1 MQTLAAPHRG
11 CQLHDKMMCLT
22 NYTRITEDD
31 ALLTVVTNS
40 PRFALLSRC
49 AQSHQ
54 CGIGLS
60 STPLAGFN
68 RMNQQLVSTKAEFQ
82 FDDEYDLE
90 NAFKRAVPWLE
101 GGFVM
106 KDELSSVFDVFSLLQ
121 TRPLH
126 CGVRWQTNTAN
137 KGVVAFRLL
146 PNGNVVLLDG
156 NGKFVWQSFDHPTDT
171 ILVGQYLRASGPY
184 ELVSRLSEK
193 ENVNGP
199 YSLKLEGK
207 GLALYYK
214 PKNSPRPICYWSESY
229 IEQGSFE
236 NVTLT
241 SDSESF
247 EIGFDYFV
255 ANSSN
260 FGNRIIGR
268 PVNNSTLTYV
278 RLGIDGNIRFNTY
291 FLDVRDGVWKVTYT
305 LFDRDSDDESE
316 CQLPQRCGKFGLCEE
331 NQCVACPL
339 ENGLFGW
346 SNNCSAKAVTSCKA
360 SEFHYYKLE
369 GVEHYMSKYTT
380 GDRVSETNCGN
391 KCTKD
396 CKCVGYFYNRDNSR
410 CWTAYDLH

>member
-1 MQTLAAPHRG
+1 M
-11 CQLHDKMMCLT
+11 
-22 NYTRITEDD
+22 
-31 ALLTVVTNS
+31 
-40 PRFALLSRC
+40 
-49 AQSHQ
+49 
-54 CGIGLS
+54 
-60 STPLAGFN
+60 
-68 RMNQQLVSTKAEFQ
+68 
-82 FDDEYDLE
+82 
-90 NAFKRAVPWLE
+90 
-101 GGFVM
+101 
-106 KDELSSVFDVFSLLQ
+106 
-121 TRPLH
+121 
-126 CGVRWQTNTAN
+126 
-137 KGVVAFRLL
+137 
-146 PNGNVVLLDG
+146 VLLDA

-171 ILVGQYLRASGPY
+171 ILVGQYLRAGGPR

-199 YSLKLEGK
+199 YSLVLESK
-207 GLALYYK
+207 GLGLYYK
-214 PKNSPRPICYWSESY
+214 PKNAPKPIRYWSESY
-229 IEQGSFE
+229 VEKGSLE
-236 NVTLT
+236 NVTFT

-260 FGNRIIGR
+260 FGNRILGR
-268 PVNNSTLTYV
+268 PVNNSTLTYL
-278 RLGIDGNIRFNTY
+278 RLGIDGNIKFNTY

-305 LFDRDSDDESE
+305 LFDRDSDESE

-369 GVEHYMSKYTT
+369 RVEHYMSKYTT

-396 CKCVGYFYNRDNSR
+396 CKCVGYFYNKDNSR
-410 CWTAYDLH
+410 CWAGYDLQTPTRVGNSTHVGYIKVPNQK